1 MSGIGSD
8 VTATADG
15 ANGMSSSGSSTTTA
29 SGRSSAASQQP
40 PPPPQGD
47 VAAMI
52 ENFQHKKTGAS
63 SHSTASM
70 LNRIN
75 HHQSSN
81 ITVPSTV
88 GATGSMV
95 VTSGSPGTT
104 LIIGNTNPTQQQVVS
119 STSSST
125 SSSRVK
131 RSSQVMHHSMSSSEI
146 SSSNKHSSQLQSS
159 SSKMSTQ
166 ELTSNLS
173 ELKSSMSEMKSSLSS
188 HLVAAANAA
197 AQSSA
202 KFPSGGL
209 LQGSLEGLNMVN
221 ADGTEL
227 AIVDVDHD
235 FGVVA
240 NPAGCLATLNNNNIN
255 SSNAAGNGGKSSEMK
270 FEQTRVASATST
282 KITHGD
288 GYSSEEATANAS
300 HSRRL
305 QADGLHYEESG
316 QAAAMKAR
324 LEMDGVTA
332 EKAAAVKQEQ
342 RSLKAGDM
350 SQQESRTT
358 AAASMKLTTDN
369 FSAEKVAMATQQQ
382 KQTITSSGRFN
393 QERHAA
399 ASSQSKLT
407 INAKSVR
414 KELSVVSS
422 SQMNGTLVSLEDA
435 DLMSSLPSLDDL
447 DILDSSSD
455 LADVEQAKAKY
466 TGVMSSCVERLK
478 EMASRSKQSHMM
490 PCYLDR
496 VSQMVGKAW
505 AVPAPHGQSLA
516 SSLCDVLRDNGGL
529 DVLINNCVADDSNLQ
544 LSSARLLEQCLTQEN
559 REYVVECGLDKVVSV
574 ACGCTEPSAQVDQS
588 RVGTGLLEHLFQH
601 NDVTCSEVVKLGG
614 LDAVVRECRRSDVEI
629 LRHCAGALANLSL
642 YGGAENQ
649 EAMIKRQVPMW
660 LFPLAFHTDDNIKYY
675 ACLAIAVLVANKEI
689 EAAVLQSVT
698 LNLVEPFVSTHNP
711 YEFANTVAAT
721 WQHHARRG
729 LGQSKNWLRRLVPVL
744 NSKREEA
751 RNLAA
756 FHFCMEAGIIQKSQG
771 STDIFSEI
779 GAIDPL
785 KSVASSPNA
794 IASKYAAQTLRL
806 IGEEVPHKLSQQVP
820 LWSSE
825 DVREWVRQI
834 GFDDHCESF
843 ADVCKVDGDLLL
855 QLTEEMLRDDIGMRN
870 AILRKRFMRELAIL
884 KKMADYS
891 SCDKSSL
898 NDFLQSL
905 DPAFCAYTYSML
917 NSGVDKKSLRL
928 LSEEQLLTECGII
941 NSIHRQ
947 RIFDAIRCENGIYD
961 YLDNKPL
968 DAFISYRRSTGSQL
982 ASLLKVH
989 LQLRNFTVFIDV
1001 ERLEAGK
1008 FDNNLLQSIS
1018 QAKYFLLVLTPNAL
1032 DRCLGDDERKDW
1044 VHREIVAALESNCK
1058 IIPIIDNFQWP
1069 LPEDLPEDMR
1079 AVCYFNGVRWVHDYQ
1094 DACVDKLDK
1103 FMRGDA
1109 YGKGGDHIHGR
1120 RPQDGMLTPSYTP
1133 GSASILQPGAALLNR
1148 NCNNGNGVQ
1157 PVPPTY
1163 QRQGSNESGKG
1174 SYSSDKE
1181 MGGVGTNGFCN
1192 GVGGGGGGGAI
1203 SVANPVA
1210 LHSPLVQRRI
1220 SAGQHLPAPF
1230 FNHARNGWVTPIGSL
1245 PAGVPRSRSL
1255 DTGLCHDAQ
1264 LDHSPNH
1271 PPQIN
1276 EVVIPDTSD
1285 SEEHDD
1291 VIESPPVRTEPS
1303 VRPNTLFMKSPSPPV
1318 VVVQQPSPTT
1328 ERPSRRDRAPVVRTK
1343 SKAAQTI
1350 VAAINQAAGT
1360 RKPPRRSTTG
1370 DDESPEPTTPT
1381 GSAKFVDRCVTKMKT
1396 LINKS
1401 VKKDNT
1407 ILNEQLVAY
1416 ENAAQFNKEIEPM
1429 ISCGLINMLNPLDIL
1444 CLFERIPDEDI
1455 QFLLMNPEHGHPKDM
1470 ILTRVPVPP
1479 VCIRPSVV
1487 SDLKAGT
1494 NEDDL
1499 TMKLTEI
1506 VFLNDVIVKHRL
1518 MGAKSQ
1524 MILEDWDF
1532 LQLQCAL
1539 YINSELSGIPL
1550 NMQPKKASRGIVQRL
1565 KGKQGRFRGNL
1576 SGKRVDFSGRTVIS
1590 PDPNLRI
1597 DQVGVPELVAKILT
1611 FPTRVNEANI
1621 ELMRK
1626 LVRNGADVYP
1636 GANYL
1641 QEKDS
1646 DFKKFLKYGN
1656 RDSIARNLKL
1666 GDLIE
1671 RHMMDEDIVLFNR
1684 QPSLHKL
1691 SIMCHRAKV
1700 LPHRTF
1706 RFNECV
1712 CTPYNADFDGDEMNL
1727 HLPQTEEARAE
1738 AWILMGNKY
1747 NLVTPRNGEL
1757 LIAAIQLMR

>member
-8 VTATADG
+8 MTATADG
-15 ANGMSSSGSSTTTA
+15 ALANGLSSSGSSTTTA

-40 PPPPQGD
+40 PQGD

-52 ENFQHKKTGAS
+52 ENFQHKKSGAS

-81 ITVPSTV
+81 ITVPGT
-88 GATGSMV
+88 GATASMV

-202 KFPSGGL
+202 KFPSAGL

-221 ADGTEL
+221 ADGTDL

-255 SSNAAGNGGKSSEMK
+255 SSNSAGNGGKSSEMK

-382 KQTITSSGRFN
+382 KQTVTSSGRFN

-820 LWSSE
+820 LWSNE

-834 GFDDHCESF
+834 GFDGHCESF

-928 LSEEQLLTECGII
+928 LSEEQLETECGIT

-1133 GSASILQPGAALLNR
+1133 GSASILQPGAGLLNR

-1157 PVPPTY
+1157 PMPPTY

-1210 LHSPLVQRRI
+1210 LHSPSPSRSPLQQQQQQHGPGQWQKRLLLRGSAGERAASPSRSISPRPIPISPLVRRRI

-1255 DTGLCHDAQ
+1255 DTGLFQDAQ

-1291 VIESPPVRTEPS
+1291 VIESPPVRTEPP

-1328 ERPSRRDRAPVVRTK
+1328 ERPSRRDRASVDRTK
-1343 SKAAQTI
+1343 FKAAQTI
-1350 VAAINQAAGT
+1350 VAAINKADGT

-1396 LINKS
+1396 LINK
-1401 VKKDNT
+1401 
-1407 ILNEQLVAY
+1407 
-1416 ENAAQFNKEIEPM
+1416 
-1429 ISCGLINMLNPLDIL
+1429 
-1444 CLFERIPDEDI
+1444 
-1455 QFLLMNPEHGHPKDM
+1455 
-1470 ILTRVPVPP
+1470 
-1479 VCIRPSVV
+1479 
-1487 SDLKAGT
+1487 
-1494 NEDDL
+1494 
-1499 TMKLTEI
+1499 
-1506 VFLNDVIVKHRL
+1506 
-1518 MGAKSQ
+1518 
-1524 MILEDWDF
+1524 
-1532 LQLQCAL
+1532 
-1539 YINSELSGIPL
+1539 
-1550 NMQPKKASRGIVQRL
+1550 
-1565 KGKQGRFRGNL
+1565 
-1576 SGKRVDFSGRTVIS
+1576 
-1590 PDPNLRI
+1590 
-1597 DQVGVPELVAKILT
+1597 
-1611 FPTRVNEANI
+1611 
-1621 ELMRK
+1621 
-1626 LVRNGADVYP
+1626 
-1636 GANYL
+1636 
-1641 QEKDS
+1641 
-1646 DFKKFLKYGN
+1646 
-1656 RDSIARNLKL
+1656 
-1666 GDLIE
+1666 
-1671 RHMMDEDIVLFNR
+1671 
-1684 QPSLHKL
+1684 
-1691 SIMCHRAKV
+1691 
-1700 LPHRTF
+1700 
-1706 RFNECV
+1706 
-1712 CTPYNADFDGDEMNL
+1712 
-1727 HLPQTEEARAE
+1727 
-1738 AWILMGNKY
+1738 
-1747 NLVTPRNGEL
+1747 
-1757 LIAAIQLMR
+1757 

>member
-1 MSGIGSD
+1 MCECSKRHLQRNGGQLASSNNIVVGATSAEH
-8 VTATADG
+8 VNGYIKHVMRHHKGRGGGNCPLINRTATTTPVRHHQPHPTNKNMSEFPVENQTGPELSATQTDSG
-15 ANGMSSSGSSTTTA
+15 ALVNGLASSGSSTHSA
-29 SGRSSAASQQP
+29 SGRSSSASGSHQQQQQQQ
-40 PPPPQGD
+40 QGD

-63 SHSTASM
+63 SHSTAAM

-75 HHQSSN
+75 HHQSGS
-81 ITVPSTV
+81 IAVPGS
-88 GATGSMV
+88 GGGGGPGSMV
-95 VTSGSPGTT
+95 VTSVAGSPGTT
-104 LIIGNTNPTQQQVVS
+104 LIIGNNNNLPAQQQVVS

-131 RSSQVMHHSMSSSEI
+131 RSSQVMHHSMSSSEQI
-146 SSSNKHSSQLQSS
+146 SSSNKHSSSSQLQSS

-166 ELTSNLS
+166 ELTSSLS
-173 ELKSSMSEMKSSLSS
+173 ELKSNMTEMKSSLSS
-188 HLVAAANAA
+188 HLVAAAAAAA

-202 KFPSGGL
+202 ASKFPSAGL
-209 LQGSLEGLNMVN
+209 LQGSLEGLNMVSG
-221 ADGTEL
+221 DGSEL

-235 FGVVA
+235 FSV

-255 SSNAAGNGGKSSEMK
+255 NSNSNANGGGGKSSEMK

-342 RSLKAGDM
+342 RSLKAGDV

-382 KQTITSSGRFN
+382 KQTVTSSGRFN

-399 ASSQSKLT
+399 AASQSKLT

-455 LADVEQAKAKY
+455 LADVEQAKTKY

-478 EMASRSKQSHMM
+478 EMAKRNKQSHMM
-490 PCYLDR
+490 PVYLDR

-516 SSLCDVLRDNGGL
+516 SSLCDVLRHNGGL

-574 ACGCTEPSAQVDQS
+574 ACGCTESSAQVDQS

-601 NDVTCSEVVKLGG
+601 NDATCSEVVKLGG

-660 LFPLAFHTDDNIKYY
+660 LFPLAFHSDDNIKYY

-729 LGQSKNWLRRLVPVL
+729 LGQSKNWLKRLVPVL

-779 GAIDPL
+779 GAIDSL

-898 NDFLQSL
+898 NDFLQTL

-947 RIFDAIRCENGIYD
+947 RIFDAIRGENGIYD

-1109 YGKGGDHIHGR
+1109 YGKFDHVHGR
-1120 RPQDGMLTPSYTP
+1120 RPQDGVLTPSYTP
-1133 GSASILQPGAALLNR
+1133 GSASILQPGATMLSR
-1148 NCNNGNGVQ
+1148 NCNNNGNGVQ
-1157 PVPPTY
+1157 PVPPSY
-1163 QRQGSNESGKG
+1163 QRNLRAVSPSCAQRSPSPSRSSLQQQQQQGQWQKRLLLRG
-1174 SYSSDKE
+1174 SAGERAASPSRS
-1181 MGGVGTNGFCN
+1181 
-1192 GVGGGGGGGAI
+1192 I
-1203 SVANPVA
+1203 SPRPIPI
-1210 LHSPLVQRRI
+1210 SPLVQRRI
-1220 SAGQHLPAPF
+1220 SAGQHLPVPF
-1230 FNHARNGWVTPIGSL
+1230 FNQARNGWVTPIGSL
-1245 PAGVPRSRSL
+1245 PGGVPRSRSL
-1255 DTGLCHDAQ
+1255 DTGLCHEAKLD
-1264 LDHSPNH
+1264 LDHNLPSR
-1271 PPQIN
+1271 IN

-1285 SEEHDD
+1285 SEEQDE
-1291 VIESPPVRTEPS
+1291 VLESPPVSRVEPPI
-1303 VRPNTLFMKSPSPPV
+1303 RPNTLFTKSPSPPV

-1343 SKAAQTI
+1343 SKASQII
-1350 VAAINQAAGT
+1350 VAAINQAGAT
-1360 RKPPRRSTTG
+1360 RKATRRSIAG
-1370 DDESPEPTTPT
+1370 DDETSEPTTPT

-1396 LINKS
+1396 LINK
-1401 VKKDNT
+1401 
-1407 ILNEQLVAY
+1407 
-1416 ENAAQFNKEIEPM
+1416 
-1429 ISCGLINMLNPLDIL
+1429 
-1444 CLFERIPDEDI
+1444 
-1455 QFLLMNPEHGHPKDM
+1455 
-1470 ILTRVPVPP
+1470 
-1479 VCIRPSVV
+1479 
-1487 SDLKAGT
+1487 
-1494 NEDDL
+1494 
-1499 TMKLTEI
+1499 
-1506 VFLNDVIVKHRL
+1506 
-1518 MGAKSQ
+1518 
-1524 MILEDWDF
+1524 
-1532 LQLQCAL
+1532 
-1539 YINSELSGIPL
+1539 
-1550 NMQPKKASRGIVQRL
+1550 
-1565 KGKQGRFRGNL
+1565 
-1576 SGKRVDFSGRTVIS
+1576 
-1590 PDPNLRI
+1590 
-1597 DQVGVPELVAKILT
+1597 
-1611 FPTRVNEANI
+1611 
-1621 ELMRK
+1621 
-1626 LVRNGADVYP
+1626 
-1636 GANYL
+1636 
-1641 QEKDS
+1641 
-1646 DFKKFLKYGN
+1646 
-1656 RDSIARNLKL
+1656 
-1666 GDLIE
+1666 
-1671 RHMMDEDIVLFNR
+1671 
-1684 QPSLHKL
+1684 
-1691 SIMCHRAKV
+1691 
-1700 LPHRTF
+1700 
-1706 RFNECV
+1706 
-1712 CTPYNADFDGDEMNL
+1712 
-1727 HLPQTEEARAE
+1727 
-1738 AWILMGNKY
+1738 
-1747 NLVTPRNGEL
+1747 
-1757 LIAAIQLMR
+1757 